1 VPEDVT
7 TLLGQWGEGSREAL
21 DRLIP
26 LVYDELRQ
34 LAHRQLARED
44 TGRTIAT
51 TALVH
56 EAYVRL
62 VDQRRARVGSRGHF
76 LGLAAKMM
84 RRILV
89 DEARKRG
96 TAKRGSEA
104 PLPLDDAPE
113 PGIAPDENLVAL
125 DDALTR
131 LEAFDPGLS
140 RLVELRYFA
149 GLTIEQTADALEIS
163 RSTAVRDWQTARAWL
178 YGALSE
184 RQNRSGG

>member
-1 VPEDVT
+1 VADDVT
-7 TLLGQWGEGSREAL
+7 TLLVKWGDGNREAL

-34 LAHRQLARED
+34 LAHRQLARERSD
-44 TGRTIAT
+44 PIIAT

-96 TAKRGSEA
+96 TAKRGSHE
-104 PLPLDDAPE
+104 PPVPLDDAPE
-113 PGIAPDENLVAL
+113 PGIVPDENLVAL

-131 LEAFDPGLS
+131 LEAFDPALS

-149 GLTIEQTADALEIS
+149 GLTLEQTADVLEVS
-163 RSTAVRDWQTARAWL
+163 RSTAMRDWQTARAWL
-178 YGALSE
+178 FGALSD
-184 RQNRSGG
+184 RGSG